1 MGAKLAPSSRNGGR
15 QKRHALNSDIN
26 VTPMVDVMLVLLII
40 FMVAS
45 PMMVTGVNVDLPE
58 TSANPVPN
66 QEEPLSVSVKSD
78 GSIYLQT
85 TQIRLVELPA
95 KLQAIIGEK
104 PDTRI
109 LIRGDKN
116 IDYGTVMNVVAAI
129 NSAGFTKVALITDG
143 TGGPRK

>member
-15 QKRHALNSDIN
+15 QKRHALNSEIN

-78 GSIYLQT
+78 GSVYLQT
-85 TQIRLVELPA
+85 TQIRVVDLPA

-116 IDYGTVMNVVAAI
+116 VDYGAVMNVVAAI
-129 NSAGFTKVALITDG
+129 NAAGFTKVALITDG